1 MTIFKRAYLVQH
13 LLLREKTKCI
23 REKVNTQLSV
33 MSVLRILSVANRS
46 IGRCTNRKLR
56 ASSFVSQMN
65 LCTSD
70 ETKFH
75 PPHPTV
81 MQRLIRIE
89 ERVLNVSPPGECQ
102 FQPYLKISHC
112 AIVKTIEINMA
123 TQIWR

>member
-1 MTIFKRAYLVQH
+1 MVQH

-33 MSVLRILSVANRS
+33 MSVLRILSVANRA

-89 ERVLNVSPPGECQ
+89 DKLRFRGYSVLRIGFGILLVGGKSVCTNRR
-102 FQPYLKISHC
+102 F
-112 AIVKTIEINMA
+112 A
-123 TQIWR
+123 

>member
-1 MTIFKRAYLVQH
+1 
-13 LLLREKTKCI
+13 
-23 REKVNTQLSV
+23 
-33 MSVLRILSVANRS
+33 MSVLRILSVANRA

-81 MQRLIRIE
+81 MQQLIRIE
-89 ERVLNVSPPGECQ
+89 DKLRFRGYSVLRIGFGVLLVGGKSVCTNRR
-102 FQPYLKISHC
+102 F
-112 AIVKTIEINMA
+112 A
-123 TQIWR
+123 